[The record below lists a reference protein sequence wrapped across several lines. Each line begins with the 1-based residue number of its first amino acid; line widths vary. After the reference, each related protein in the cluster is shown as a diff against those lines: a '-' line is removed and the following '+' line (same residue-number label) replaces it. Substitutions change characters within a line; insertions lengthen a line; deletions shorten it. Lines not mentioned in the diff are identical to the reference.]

1 MWRFIEKC
9 VNSSYLGLLNTANR
23 LALCRRTRFSPC
35 WDPRMPRAKKTF
47 ARRLCRSLG
56 KKKRTKKKKK
66 AKRKKAKRKKAKKKK
81 AKKKK
86 AKKKKAKKKEEEE
99 EEEGKEEEE
108 EEGRQ
113 AGSRVVGPSGGLRT
127 FM

>member
-1 MWRFIEKC
+1 
-9 VNSSYLGLLNTANR
+9 
-23 LALCRRTRFSPC
+23 
-35 WDPRMPRAKKTF
+35 MPRAKKTF

-99 EEEGKEEEE
+99 EEEEGNEEEEE

-113 AGSRVVGPSGGLRT
+113 AVVLLGQVVVSLALTLSALTRRFSAELRRVGTKRDDWRYSSAHGSIILTLSS
-127 FM
+127 